1 MDVDQEINAIRN
13 MPEPQARRYR
23 LNQFVSSESSWLP
36 QSLWNALETAPL
48 PHTNDVV
55 FAVDRS
61 ENWSAATVTAAVRHQ
76 GKVYTT
82 VVASVPNP
90 SLDWLEDICADLWD
104 RFGGMGF
111 VMEAAVLKPLNDRL
125 RDRGIKSE
133 YFTQGQFANVSA
145 TVYSLISNGLVVHSA
160 DALLRSQVPKGVAK
174 NIGEGWRI
182 SRKDSVG
189 DVDALL
195 ATVMSIYAAE
205 VMKADGPMLF
215 VA

>member
-1 MDVDQEINAIRN
+1 
-13 MPEPQARRYR
+13 
-23 LNQFVSSESSWLP
+23 
-36 QSLWNALETAPL
+36 
-48 PHTNDVV
+48 
-55 FAVDRS
+55 
-61 ENWSAATVTAAVRHQ
+61 
-76 GKVYTT
+76 
-82 VVASVPNP
+82 
-90 SLDWLEDICADLWD
+90 
-104 RFGGMGF
+104 
-111 VMEAAVLKPLNDRL
+111 
-125 RDRGIKSE
+125 
-133 YFTQGQFANVSA
+133 
-145 TVYSLISNGLVVHSA
+145 VVHSA